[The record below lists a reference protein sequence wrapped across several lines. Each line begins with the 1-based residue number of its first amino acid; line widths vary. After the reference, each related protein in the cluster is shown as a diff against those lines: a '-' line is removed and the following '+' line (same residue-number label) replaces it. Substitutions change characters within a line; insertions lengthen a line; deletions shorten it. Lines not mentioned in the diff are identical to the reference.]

1 MTIKDRLTERLLK
14 MEVLQGVVPTP
25 PVRSE
30 MLNATARQ
38 LRADD
43 LVAAIRSATE
53 DLKLT
58 QPNFGLEPATMLFSS
73 SATLREQVAG
83 FAGAGINL
91 FHANKDLLGMS
102 LAQRGTSGANGM
114 VSRVLIS
121 EQRILLETPR
131 VIVRFK
137 EGMTADQ
144 RKPVLAR
151 HKMLEIGSA
160 GLPPDIVRATLV
172 NGGDA
177 VAGSVALMEESDVL
191 YAEPD
196 FVEHIGQR
204 FTPNDPEFANQWHHK
219 VILAEDAWDL
229 TKGANV
235 SIAVIDNGFDITH
248 PDLQFGPLSG
258 WFRETP
264 DHVDADFVP
273 GTVGMDD
280 GDHGTAC
287 AGMIAAKGNNG
298 SGGCGVAFSSAL
310 SMVACMGDQVGTQS
324 TLARALAYAA
334 APDLENSAKPRSEGA
349 DILACSLGPN
359 GAAWEIRQV
368 LSSAIDF
375 VATQGR
381 DGKGCAIFWACTN
394 GNFPIGSDEV
404 CSHPDVIAV
413 GRSRQDDKDD
423 GSGFGPQLEFLAPGV
438 KVRIPTS
445 GGGYQVTTGT
455 SFAAPCA
462 AGVAAL
468 ALDRHPDLTAV
479 QLRDLMRDTCDK
491 IGSLPYING
500 QNPRFG
506 HGRVNA
512 KRAVEEAIRLA
523 ALA

>member
-53 DLKLT
+53 DLKVT

-177 VAGSVALMEESDVL
+177 VAGSVALMQESDVL

-219 VILAEDAWDL
+219 VISAEDAWDL
-229 TKGANV
+229 AKGANV

-298 SGGCGVAFSSAL
+298 TGGCGVAFSSAL
-310 SMVACMGDQVGTQS
+310 GMVACVGDQVGTQS

-404 CSHPDVIAV
+404 CSHPHVIAV

-445 GGGYQVTTGT
+445 GGGLPSYNGYQFRGAVRGGRRRPGVGPSSRFDRRAT
-455 SFAAPCA
+455 APFD
-462 AGVAAL
+462 AG
-468 ALDRHPDLTAV
+468 H
-479 QLRDLMRDTCDK
+479 M
-491 IGSLPYING
+491 
-500 QNPRFG
+500 
-506 HGRVNA
+506 
-512 KRAVEEAIRLA
+512 
-523 ALA
+523 

>member
-1 MTIKDRLTERLLK
+1 MAIKDRLTERLLK

-38 LRADD
+38 LRAND
-43 LVAAIRSATE
+43 LVAATRSASE
-53 DLKLT
+53 DLDFT
-58 QPNFGLEPATMLFSS
+58 QPNFGVEPATMLFSG

-91 FHANKDLLGMS
+91 FHASKDLLGMS
-102 LAQRGTSGANGM
+102 LAQRGTLGANGM
-114 VSRVLIS
+114 VARVLVS

-177 VAGSVALMEESDVL
+177 IAGSVALMQESDVL

-204 FTPNDPEFANQWHHK
+204 FTPNDPEFASQWHHK
-219 VILAEDAWDL
+219 VILAENAWDL

-258 WFRETP
+258 WFRQTP
-264 DHVDADFVP
+264 DHVDADFIP
-273 GTVGMDD
+273 DTVGMDD

-287 AGMIAAKGNNG
+287 AGMIAA
-298 SGGCGVAFSSAL
+298 
-310 SMVACMGDQVGTQS
+310 
-324 TLARALAYAA
+324 
-334 APDLENSAKPRSEGA
+334 EG
-349 DILACSLGPN
+349 
-359 GAAWEIRQV
+359 Q
-368 LSSAIDF
+368 
-375 VATQGR
+375 
-381 DGKGCAIFWACTN
+381 
-394 GNFPIGSDEV
+394 
-404 CSHPDVIAV
+404 
-413 GRSRQDDKDD
+413 
-423 GSGFGPQLEFLAPGV
+423 
-438 KVRIPTS
+438 
-445 GGGYQVTTGT
+445 
-455 SFAAPCA
+455 
-462 AGVAAL
+462 
-468 ALDRHPDLTAV
+468 
-479 QLRDLMRDTCDK
+479 
-491 IGSLPYING
+491 
-500 QNPRFG
+500 
-506 HGRVNA
+506 
-512 KRAVEEAIRLA
+512 
-523 ALA
+523 